1 MSFEQN
7 YSALDRLIHRVAFS
21 SRTAQLPAA
30 DLEGSLYGKAFK
42 GIAVERP
49 IFVTSL
55 PRAGTTLLLEALSGV
70 PGHASHTYRDMP
82 FVLAPLLWSNLSKG
96 FRRRAV
102 AQERAHGDGME
113 VSYDSAE
120 AFEEVVWRTFW
131 PAHFEPDRIVPWSA
145 DESNR
150 DFEEFFVDHI
160 RKIIALRAEGAD
172 VAGRYVSK
180 NNANI
185 ARVGVV
191 RRLFP
196 DAVIV
201 VPFREPL
208 DHAASM
214 HRQHARF
221 LDVHA
226 REAFSKRYMAD
237 IGHYEFGALHRPIDF
252 PGVASVRERHEPA
265 GLDYWVGYWVSA
277 FEALLD
283 SATDM
288 VFLSYERMCSRGA
301 PALGAVEDSLGL
313 APGALVDSMAGS
325 LRSPRTYEVEDLV
338 SDRSLLE
345 RARAVRD
352 RLVERSAT

>member
-1 MSFEQN
+1 LSFEQN

-21 SRTAQLPAA
+21 TRTVQLPAA

-82 FVLAPLLWSNLSKG
+82 FVLAPYLWSNLSKG
-96 FRRRAV
+96 FRQRAV

-131 PAHFEPDRIVPWSA
+131 PAHFEPDRIVPWSVN
-145 DESNR
+145 ESNR
-150 DFEEFFVDHI
+150 DFEEFFVDHV
-160 RKIIALRAEGAD
+160 RKIIALRVGG
-172 VAGRYVSK
+172 AGRYVSK

-196 DAVIV
+196 DCVIL

-214 HRQHARF
+214 HRQHMRF

-226 REAFSKRYMAD
+226 REPFSKRYMAD

-252 PGVASVRERHEPA
+252 PGMASVRERHEPDR
-265 GLDYWVGYWVSA
+265 LDYWVGYWASA

-283 SATDM
+283 SSTDL
-288 VFLSYERMCSRGA
+288 VFLSYERMCARGA
-301 PALGAVEDSLGL
+301 PALKAVEDSLRL
-313 APGALVDSMAGS
+313 EADALVDSMAGS
-325 LRSPRTYEVEDLV
+325 LRSPRTYEVEDLL
-338 SDRSLLE
+338 SDGGLLE
-345 RARAVRD
+345 RALSVHE
-352 RLVERSAT
+352 RLVERSVT

>member
-1 MSFEQN
+1 
-7 YSALDRLIHRVAFS
+7 
-21 SRTAQLPAA
+21 
-30 DLEGSLYGKAFK
+30 
-42 GIAVERP
+42 
-49 IFVTSL
+49 
-55 PRAGTTLLLEALSGV
+55 
-70 PGHASHTYRDMP
+70 MP

-131 PAHFEPDRIVPWSA
+131 PANFEPDRIVPWSA
-145 DESNR
+145 SESNR
-150 DFEEFFVDHI
+150 EFEEFFVDHI
-160 RKIIALRAEGAD
+160 RKIIALRVGDAD
-172 VAGRYVSK
+172 VVGRYVSK

-196 DAVIV
+196 DCVIL

-214 HRQHARF
+214 HRQHMRF

-226 REAFSKRYMAD
+226 REPFSKRYMAD

-252 PGVASVRERHEPA
+252 PGMVAVRERHEPDR
-265 GLDYWVGYWVSA
+265 LDYWVGYWASA

-283 SATDM
+283 SSTDL
-288 VFLSYERMCSRGA
+288 VFLSYERMCARGA
-301 PALGAVEDSLGL
+301 PALKAVEDSLRL
-313 APGALVDSMAGS
+313 EADALVDSMAGS
-325 LRSPRTYEVEDLV
+325 LRSPRTYEVEDLL
-338 SDRSLLE
+338 SDGGLLE
-345 RARAVRD
+345 RALSVHE
-352 RLVERSAT
+352 RLVERSVT